1 MKMKRVS
8 LLCLMGLSMALV
20 SCQSNKDTAG
30 IDEPIIEL
38 PPDAVPP
45 WVNGSEIASNST
57 VPEYLTE
64 TPEQSSYDEPVI
76 NTPKVNTT
84 SGGKKQGTAK
94 KTGTVKKQ
102 PAKPAVYKYTVKKG
116 DVLERIARKSGTTVS
131 QIMKD
136 SKLKNDKI
144 YPGDVIYVRY
154 KGDAPSSGKSSTSS
168 KTKTKSVTHAS
179 TMNYTVKRGES
190 IESIA
195 KKMGSTPKA
204 IRLASGLS
212 SKAQVKRGQTVQIP
226 K

>member
-1 MKMKRVS
+1 MKMKRAS
-8 LLCLMGLSMALV
+8 LLCLMGLSLALV
-20 SCQSNKDTAG
+20 SCQSSKDTAG

-38 PPDAVPP
+38 PPDAKPP
-45 WVNGSEIASNST
+45 WMDGDVIASNDT
-57 VPEYLTE
+57 VPSYLTE
-64 TPEQSSYDEPVI
+64 TPDVGSYDEPVI
-76 NTPKVNTT
+76 NTPKVKSNT
-84 SGGKKQGTAK
+84 GGKTGMTK
-94 KTGTVKKQ
+94 KIGSTKKQ

-116 DVLERIARKSGTTVS
+116 DVLERIARRSGTTVS

-154 KGDAPSSGKSSTSS
+154 KGDAPSSGKSSVSS
-168 KTKTKSVTHAS
+168 KSKTKSVTHAS
-179 TMNYTVKRGES
+179 TMSYTVKRGET

>member
-1 MKMKRVS
+1 MKMKRAS

-20 SCQSNKDTAG
+20 SCQSGKDTAG

-45 WVNGSEIASNST
+45 WVTGGEIASNDA
-57 VPEYLTE
+57 VPSYLTE
-64 TPEQSSYDEPVI
+64 TPDVGSYDEPVI
-76 NTPKVNTT
+76 NTPKVKPN
-84 SGGKKQGTAK
+84 SGS
-94 KTGTVKKQ
+94 KTGTTKKNGTAKKQ
-102 PAKPAVYKYTVKKG
+102 PAKPAVYKYIVKKG

-131 QIMKD
+131 QIMQD

-154 KGDAPSSGKSSTSS
+154 KGEAPSSGKSTSS
-168 KTKTKSVTHAS
+168 RTKTKSVTHAS
-179 TMNYTVKRGES
+179 TINYTVKRGET

>member
-1 MKMKRVS
+1 MKVKRAS
-8 LLCLMGLSMALV
+8 LLCLMGLSLALV

-45 WVNGSEIASNST
+45 WVKGDVIASNDT
-57 VPEYLTE
+57 VPSYLTE
-64 TPEQSSYDEPVI
+64 TPDVGSYDEPVI
-76 NTPKVNTT
+76 NTPKVKSNT
-84 SGGKKQGTAK
+84 GG
-94 KTGTVKKQ
+94 KTGTTKKIGSTKKQ

-154 KGDAPSSGKSSTSS
+154 KGDAPSSGKSSVSS
-168 KTKTKSVTHAS
+168 KSKTKSVTHAS
-179 TMNYTVKRGES
+179 TMSYTVKRGET